1 MRRRD
6 LVHDGLGPVPRELVP
21 AAADD
26 VRERLVL
33 ERFEPPPCEAAAP
46 RVAAQGVDARHGFK
60 LRGER
65 RVDVVRSLRLGRLA
79 ALEAL
84 EALLEALR
92 LGRRQVAVHAK
103 LARGHA
109 RRQPLAQVQVRGAEG
124 GSGKPPE
131 LVRVLAHGLVAN
143 HARVERLLRR
153 DGLRL
158 VGVRVARQDQRPV
171 VDGAEV
177 PPPLLG
183 ELLLRRHQQLG
194 EARGHDRL
202 LVLAV
207 LRRVLAEEGVVPP
220 RARGGGV
227 VRAAPEVQG
236 LLLLHAFPEGLVGR
250 GLLRGPDR
258 AAGALVAAGPGPD
271 LVPDFVRDGLA
282 PDHRPQVLFV
292 RRVREAVQT
301 VVARQALG
309 VRHAHRVHGRLRL
322 QVVREPLG
330 LGLIVKV
337 RQVHRLRLHGALQEE
352 PVQRRERPRRVV
364 AQCGGWCDEECYR
377 EHSVSHFVR
386 TDGSF

>member
-1 MRRRD
+1 M
-6 LVHDGLGPVPRELVP
+6 PRELVP

-33 ERFEPPPCEAAAP
+33 ERLEPPPREAAAP

-60 LRGER
+60 LRGEC
-65 RVDVVRSLRLGRLA
+65 RVDVRRPGLRLGRLA

-92 LGRRQVAVHAK
+92 LGRRQIAVHAK

-109 RRQPLAQVQVRGAEG
+109 RRQPLAQVQVRRAEG
-124 GSGKPPE
+124 GSGKSPE
-131 LVRVLAHGLVAN
+131 LVRVLAHGLVADD
-143 HARVERLLRR
+143 ARVERLLRR

-158 VGVRVARQDQRPV
+158 VGVGVAGQDQRPV

-207 LRRVLAEEGVVPP
+207 LRRVLAEERVVPP

-236 LLLLHAFPEGLVGR
+236 LLLFHAFPEGLVGR

-271 LVPDFVRDGLA
+271 LVPDFIRNRLA
-282 PDHRPQVLFV
+282 PDHRP
-292 RRVREAVQT
+292 
-301 VVARQALG
+301 
-309 VRHAHRVHGRLRL
+309 
-322 QVVREPLG
+322 
-330 LGLIVKV
+330 
-337 RQVHRLRLHGALQEE
+337 
-352 PVQRRERPRRVV
+352 
-364 AQCGGWCDEECYR
+364 
-377 EHSVSHFVR
+377 
-386 TDGSF
+386 